1 MQDDGAVVGGILDGL
16 GFSVQAHAVFSGE
29 YLANHNLHARILRAV
44 SSGNAADSVSVVHGG
59 NRTGY
64 VRAVTDVAYIRPRN
78 GCGIVYEVISV
89 SVVLVSVAVGIR
101 SGIEFL
107 FVVYPYIAC
116 QVGMCIHHSVV
127 QYGNDN
133 GRVARAFL
141 PCFVAADIASGY

>member
-1 MQDDGAVVGGILDGL
+1 MAWASPFRLTL
-16 GFSVQAHAVFSGE
+16 FSP
-29 YLANHNLHARILRAV
+29 ANTWQIIIFTPESFVPSPPAMP
-44 SSGNAADSVSVVHGG
+44 ADSVSVVHGG

-78 GCGIVYEVISV
+78 GRGIVYEVISV

-101 SGIEFL
+101 AGIEFL

-116 QVGMCIHHSVV
+116 QVGMRIHHSVV

>member
-1 MQDDGAVVGGILDGL
+1 M
-16 GFSVQAHAVFSGE
+16 
-29 YLANHNLHARILRAV
+29 
-44 SSGNAADSVSVVHGG
+44 
-59 NRTGY
+59 
-64 VRAVTDVAYIRPRN
+64 RAVTDVVYIRPRN
-78 GCGIVYEVISV
+78 GRGIVYEVISV

-116 QVGMCIHHSVV
+116 QVGMRIHHSVV